1 MFEAWSSV
9 ANLCSI
15 ARAFANPRCGDQIDG
30 VIGTFLTEAKR
41 MEHGDFRHLP
51 ERWQLLNDPG
61 TRAEHADADA
71 NRNAHFPIVD
81 AKGMLVCEWATF
93 DAARNREVFDHF
105 VEAEFEADWAA
116 TVAPHGDRA
125 CPALMPRTAAQRA
138 ADAMTAIFQRAA
150 AAAPGSKQP
159 KPVGVVHVDW
169 QTFSDWMVEAGLF
182 PERHVDPFD
191 DPTPLVTKL
200 RCETGDGT
208 LIDPEVAL
216 QVLLEGHVR
225 FVIQDDEGIPI
236 HWGRQQRLFTGAA
249 RDAVM
254 SLLAR
259 CTHPGCVVRAGRSQA
274 DHTIEWQH
282 GGETRPDNGGPR
294 CKRHNRFKSH
304 GYTVHRDRH
313 GHWHTYRPDGSEIR

>member
-1 MFEAWSSV
+1 
-9 ANLCSI
+9 
-15 ARAFANPRCGDQIDG
+15 
-30 VIGTFLTEAKR
+30 

-71 NRNAHFPIVD
+71 NRNAHFPILD
-81 AKGMLVCEWATF
+81 TKGTLVCQWATF
-93 DAARNREVFDHF
+93 DAARNREVFDHY

-116 TVAPHGDRA
+116 TVATYGDQA

-150 AAAPGSKQP
+150 AAAPSSKQP
-159 KPVGVVHVDW
+159 KSVGVVHVDW
-169 QTFSDWMVEAGLF
+169 HTFSDWMIEAGLF

-191 DPTPLVTKL
+191 DPTPLISKR
-200 RCETGDGT
+200 RCETGDGI
-208 LIDPEVAL
+208 LIDPDAAL

-225 FVIQDDEGIPI
+225 FVIQNDQGIPI
-236 HWGRQQRLFTGAA
+236 HWGREQRLFTGAA

-274 DHTIEWQH
+274 DHTSRVA
-282 GGETRPDNGGPR
+282 TRRRDSPR
-294 CKRHNRFKSH
+294 QRRAA
-304 GYTVHRDRH
+304 VQAPQPIQVPRLHRAP
-313 GHWHTYRPDGSEIR
+313 RPPRTLAHVPTRRQRDPLIRVARRRARARLTW